1 MGINDILD
9 SSGLNIDYNKVMGQL
24 NTAIQSMN
32 SKNKMDIANL
42 HRSVSTHRQTIGN
55 PNSNTFRSS
64 SIEDSSK
71 ENKRLLTIQN
81 PERLNTNNNHIKG
94 EWIIEYMGRDL
105 SLEEDNYRWDIHN
118 GNMGIR
124 GYWILER
131 EFTADEWLYVRWG
144 NLPTN
149 AKERRETIHKGRLT
163 DMNVIQRDMIN
174 AIRGTIYNRLLK

>member
-1 MGINDILD
+1 M
-9 SSGLNIDYNKVMGQL
+9 SSIDYIKTISEL
-24 NTAIQSMN
+24 HKAIVELN
-32 SKNKMDIANL
+32 SKHKMDIHNL
-42 HRSVSTHRQTIGN
+42 HRSVSTHRMRTKGIGYKDN
-55 PNSNTFRSS
+55 
-64 SIEDSSK
+64 D
-71 ENKRLLTIQN
+71 KRLLTIKN

-105 SLEEDNYRWDIHN
+105 SLEEDNYRWDISN
-118 GNMGIR
+118 GNMGMR

-163 DMNVIQRDMIN
+163 DMNVIQRDMVN
-174 AIRGTIYNRLLK
+174 AIRGTIYNRLK

>member
-1 MGINDILD
+1 MSSINYSKTISELHKAIVE
-9 SSGLNIDYNKVMGQL
+9 LNH
-24 NTAIQSMN
+24 
-32 SKNKMDIANL
+32 KNKMDIANL

-64 SIEDSSK
+64 SINDSST
-71 ENKRLLTIQN
+71 ENKTLPLRLLTIQN
-81 PERLNTNNNHIKG
+81 PYRLNTNNNHIKG

-105 SLEEDNYRWDIHN
+105 SLEEDNYRWDISN
-118 GNMGIR
+118 GNMGIK
-124 GYWILER
+124 GYYIIER

-163 DMNVIQRDMIN
+163 DMNVIQRDMVN
-174 AIRGTIYNRLLK
+174 AIRGTIYNRLK